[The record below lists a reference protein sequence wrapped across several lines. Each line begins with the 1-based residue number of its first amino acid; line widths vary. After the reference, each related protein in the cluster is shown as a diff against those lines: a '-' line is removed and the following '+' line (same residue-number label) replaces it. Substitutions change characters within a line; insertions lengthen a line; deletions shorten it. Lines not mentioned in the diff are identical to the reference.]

1 MFPLEFIIECMP
13 RTYNPIKDFFK
24 RIWREFFSIYSLMAV
39 IIIVSLLIFKF
50 YWPERNTTP
59 IEVAV
64 KPAEIVE
71 LGPLHPRILDGLE
84 ATAEDKIMPRNVT
97 VMVENNVESWPLIGL
112 DKASIV
118 YEALAEGRI
127 PRFLAVFSS
136 DTKIEKIGPVR
147 SARTYYLELAKP
159 FDGLYMH
166 VGGSPDALIKIKAFG
181 IADFDQYYFDK
192 YYWRDNVTRYAPH
205 NVYTSSDLINK
216 LIEDRKLS
224 TDSGFSG
231 WKYKNSNILTE
242 EALVSFV
249 QPKDIVVS
257 YTTGTYQA
265 KYVYLKEKNQYQRY
279 QAKEPMKLQDGA
291 NIFVDNVIVEE
302 HNQTVY
308 DAIGRKNMDIIGEGK
323 AWIFRDGQSFEV
335 TWKKSKTDE
344 LTRYFDKDL
353 NEIELNRGKTW
364 INIVEPG
371 LFTYVQSIPATT
383 TTPVVVQ

>member
-1 MFPLEFIIECMP
+1 MP
-13 RTYNPIKDFFK
+13 RTYNPIKNFFR
-24 RIWREFFSIYSLMAV
+24 RIGREIFSIYTVMIIV
-39 IIIVSLLIFKF
+39 IIAGLLVYKF
-50 YWPERNTTP
+50 YWPERNIAP
-59 IEVAV
+59 VPVVE
-64 KPAEIVE
+64 KPTIIVE
-71 LGPLHPRILDGLE
+71 AGPLHPRILDGLE
-84 ATAEDKIMPRNVT
+84 ASAEDKTMARNVT
-97 VMVENNVESWPLIGL
+97 VMVENNVEAWPLVGL

-136 DTKIEKIGPVR
+136 DTKLDKIGPVR

-166 VGGSPDALIKIKAFG
+166 VGGSPDALTKIKAFG
-181 IADFDQYYFDK
+181 IADFDQFFYDK

-216 LIEDRKLS
+216 LIEARQLS

-242 EALVSFV
+242 ENLVSFE

-323 AWIFRDGQSFEV
+323 AWIFRDGEVIEV

-353 NEIELNRGKTW
+353 NEVELNRGKTW
-364 INIVEPG
+364 INIVVPG
-371 LFTYVQSIPATT
+371 LFTYEQSAPVTPVVPVTPATT
-383 TTPVVVQ
+383 K